1 MNAELRFS
9 VFLCVHRV
17 SAVNL
22 GYSESMDVR
31 DYLSDDGQAVLALCS
46 AAGISGD
53 PDASQPFKLSEW
65 NELERQIESSSLKQ
79 PGALQGRSAS
89 ELAKEL
95 ELSEGEAERIV
106 RLLDRSGSLA
116 LELESLF
123 SRGLWA
129 VTRVDESYPAKLRDT
144 LKHQAPTV
152 LFGAGDIRLL
162 ERKGVA
168 VVGSRNLDEGAA
180 AFAHEIGRKI
190 ASSGM
195 AVVSGAAK
203 GADKLSMEGA
213 MEEEGV
219 AIGALADSLEATVRK
234 SEVREL
240 LLDGRL
246 VLITPYAPTAGFSV
260 GAAMGR
266 NKIIYGLADFAVVVQ
281 SDFQTGGTWAGGVE
295 ALKAKWCPIFVRGTA
310 DTPKG
315 NRELLKLGAA
325 SLPEAELA
333 EIENL
338 PAWFRLHAKVKEE
351 QGNLFG

>member
-1 MNAELRFS
+1 MDIRD
-9 VFLCVHRV
+9 FL
-17 SAVNL
+17 
-22 GYSESMDVR
+22 G
-31 DYLSDDGQAVLALCS
+31 DDGQVVLALCS
-46 AAGISGD
+46 AAGFSGD
-53 PDASQPFKLSEW
+53 ADAPQPFKLSEW
-65 NELERQIESSSLKQ
+65 NELEHQIESSSLKQ
-79 PGALQGRSAS
+79 PAALHGRAAV
-89 ELAKEL
+89 ELAREL
-95 ELSEGEAERIV
+95 EHSEGEAERIV

-129 VTRVDESYPAKLRDT
+129 VTRVDEHYPAKLRDT

-168 VVGSRNLDEGAA
+168 VVGSRNLDSAA
-180 AFAHEIGRKI
+180 TAFAHEVGRKI
-190 ASSGM
+190 AAAGF

-203 GADKLSMEGA
+203 GADKSSMEGA
-213 MEEEGV
+213 MEAEGV
-219 AIGALADSLEATVRK
+219 ALGALADSLEATVRK
-234 SEVREL
+234 SDVREL

-246 VLITPYAPTAGFSV
+246 VLVTPYAPTAGFSV

-266 NKIIYGLADFAVVVQ
+266 NKVIYGLADFAVVVQ
-281 SDFQTGGTWAGGVE
+281 SDFQTGGTWAGAVE
-295 ALKAKWCPIFVRGTA
+295 ALKAKWCPVFVRETA

-325 SLPEAELA
+325 ALPETELA
-333 EIENL
+333 EIGNL
-338 PAWFRLHAKVKEE
+338 PAWLRQHAKVKEE